1 MEFAPK
7 MNLDKRKSKGKKS
20 KKKAARR
27 RVSRKDS
34 WGDVSANNTNND
46 DMKSTYSMVSH
57 DEKSNAV
64 GSHQNSEEL

>member
-57 DEKSNAV
+57 DEKSNLV